1 MQTVFFFSVVIF
13 SIARALKLP
22 LSFKNIVQRS
32 TSCDAD
38 DTKSLLVG
46 STYLTTGSHH
56 DRSRG
61 KRLRLKD
68 VNMRA
73 VEALSDAFVGG
84 TVGVMSVAFILE
96 LRKVADQR
104 LDGCPYCM
112 GNGEILCG
120 LCYGNPQGVSESS
133 EIGAPM
139 CSCKLCN
146 GRGLV
151 QCINCKGD
159 GRITPIL
166 LQSKAI
172 RDPDYSNQSL
182 QERNK
187 K

>member
-1 MQTVFFFSVVIF
+1 MQFFTLL
-13 SIARALKLP
+13 SI
-22 LSFKNIVQRS
+22 
-32 TSCDAD
+32 
-38 DTKSLLVG
+38 SLL
-46 STYLTTGSHH
+46 SLASAFKFPHIAKH
-56 DRSRG
+56 AIDRSSISHNEDAENVFDRNTISNG
-61 KRLRLKD
+61 GNSLLIDRSKRLRLKD
-68 VNMRA
+68 MRA

-120 LCYGNPQGVSESS
+120 LCYGNPLGVSESS
-133 EIGAPM
+133 EVGAAM
-139 CSCKLCN
+139 CACSLCS

-172 RDPDYSNQSL
+172 RDPDYSNLRL

>member
-1 MQTVFFFSVVIF
+1 MQILTLISLIF
-13 SIARALKLP
+13 LSIASAFQLP
-22 LSFKNIVQRS
+22 HVSKIAVDRDSLSYPKTVVNEPNRNVQSKFGNTVNVHRS
-32 TSCDAD
+32 
-38 DTKSLLVG
+38 
-46 STYLTTGSHH
+46 
-56 DRSRG
+56 
-61 KRLRLKD
+61 KRLRLQD
-68 VNMRA
+68 MGA
-73 VEALSDAFVGG
+73 VEAFSEAFVGG

-120 LCYGNPQGVSESS
+120 ICFGNPSGIPEST
-133 EIGAPM
+133 EAGAAM
-139 CSCKLCN
+139 CACSVCN

-159 GRITPIL
+159 GRITPII
-166 LQSKAI
+166 LQSKAV
-172 RDPDYSNQSL
+172 RDPDYSNLRL